1 MSNIHPSTEV
11 LQKEN
16 LMLKKENT
24 ELLSRIQTIKGN
36 ILVYIRIKPEE
47 IEEQTSS
54 SSSQKYLEVLSNN
67 VLGYYDHYS
76 NTWKSYTFDHIFQP
90 YDSQETVFSEY
101 EHCANSILEGYNIC
115 ILAYGQTGSGKTYTM
130 IGNKSNWGINFRI
143 INKIFTISESKG
155 IDLTMN
161 LSMYEIYNE
170 EIIDL
175 LNPHNSSGSG
185 NNNSNNSKTVKLNVV
200 TTENGTAIQGLTS
213 YEVRDQNDILKYF
226 SIGNE
231 NRSTASTNIHEHS
244 SRSHCIMTIE
254 ISYTDINSKIIN
266 GKMSLVDLAGSE
278 NIQKSGVKG
287 NRLVETQNINK
298 SLSCL
303 GEVINALDNKSK
315 HIPYRNSKLTF
326 SLKDALSPG
335 SKTIMICTIRTLEDT
350 WNETQSTLNFASRAR
365 NISLGSTKQMVE
377 YKNMKEENTKLKKY
391 IVTLEDQ
398 IQQYQSKVEQINR
411 EKENAL
417 RLVQNDMNKRK
428 RKNENEISQLQRDI
442 ESCKIKI
449 NDLITMNESLKN
461 EKNLLQ
467 NDLSNTKQKLNTI
480 DQKYQSLLLDYEDL
494 NIKNQE
500 TDLLVNKLK
509 KTISLT
515 SSSNSN
521 NNLNNGLSSSQKF
534 SNTSRMQSRILKPS
548 SSSTNISNEIN
559 NSNNNNHSTPL
570 SRRSSNVSN
579 QSVPNN
585 LSNRSENN
593 NSSVNIRDDQ
603 SEPDLFIKMKKPMNS
618 KHLSTGML
626 PPSNQS
632 VNKIFRSQTTTN
644 MVVGHKKSVSFDE
657 NNNERK
663 LSDDYYFNWLKTL
676 PPTNTLTKC
685 LDNYRPRSSSTVSN
699 RRNRLFDIESERTVN
714 LKDVDNIINKL
725 NSIISSE

>member
-1 MSNIHPSTEV
+1 
-11 LQKEN
+11 
-16 LMLKKENT
+16 MLKTENT

-47 IEEQTSS
+47 YQEESDEDGSS
-54 SSSQKYLEVLSNN
+54 KSQKYIEVLSNN

-90 YDSQETVFSEY
+90 HDSQETVFSEY

-143 INKIFTISESKG
+143 INKIFNISESKG

-175 LNPHNSSGSG
+175 LNTH
-185 NNNSNNSKTVKLNVV
+185 NNNNNNNKQNVKLNVV

-226 SIGNE
+226 SIGND

-254 ISYTDINSKIIN
+254 ISYTDINSKIIT

-303 GEVINALDNKSK
+303 GEVINALDNKSR

-335 SKTIMICTIRTLEDT
+335 SKTIMICTVRTLEDT

-377 YKNMKEENTKLKKY
+377 YKNMKEENSKLKKY
-391 IVTLEDQ
+391 ISGIEEQL
-398 IQQYQSKVEQINR
+398 QQLQSKIEQINR
-411 EKENAL
+411 EKDTAL
-417 RLVQNDMNKRK
+417 RLAQNDMNKRK
-428 RKNENEISQLQRDI
+428 RKNENEIIQLQRDVDT
-442 ESCKIKI
+442 CKMKM
-449 NDLITMNESLKN
+449 NDLISLNESLKN
-461 EKNLLQ
+461 DKNILQ

-480 DQKYQSLLLDYEDL
+480 EQKYQSLLLDYENL
-494 NIKNQE
+494 NTKNQE
-500 TDLLVNKLK
+500 TDMLVNKLK

-515 SSSNSN
+515 SSN
-521 NNLNNGLSSSQKF
+521 NNNNILSSSQKI
-534 SNTSRMQSRILKPS
+534 SNSRIQSKTLRP
-548 SSSTNISNEIN
+548 SSSTNNLNNEMIMTSNT
-559 NSNNNNHSTPL
+559 TPL

-579 QSVPNN
+579 LSVPNN
-585 LSNRSENN
+585 FNSRADGLSSN
-593 NSSVNIRDDQ
+593 VRDDQ
-603 SEPDLFIKMKKPMNS
+603 SEPELFSKMKKPLNS

-626 PPSNQS
+626 PPTNQT
-632 VNKIFRSQTTTN
+632 VNKLVRSQTSISAS
-644 MVVGHKKSVSFDE
+644 VSSHKKSLSFDE
-657 NNNERK
+657 DSEERK
-663 LSDDYYFNWLKTL
+663 PSDDYYFNWLKTL

-685 LDNYRPRSSSTVSN
+685 LDNYRPRSTSSVSN
-699 RRNRLFDIESERTVN
+699 RRTKLFDIESERTVN
-714 LKDVDNIINKL
+714 LKDVDNLINKL
-725 NSIISSE
+725 DSIISSE